1 MLINTSERIIFVLKN
16 VMRINPPTKIY
27 LDKSPI
33 HGIGVFASEK
43 IKIWEVI
50 EICPIVDINLKDSD
64 PSRILIDYRFNW
76 PQGGNPEKQVVSGG
90 YGMFYNHSE
99 KASAAWRSNKENNT
113 FEFYALREI
122 EKGEEI
128 LVYYGS
134 EEYWDMIKRV
144 KEENR

>member
-1 MLINTSERIIFVLKN
+1 
-16 VMRINPPTKIY
+16 MRVNPPTKIY
-27 LDKSPI
+27 LDRSPI
-33 HGIGVFASEK
+33 HGIGVFANDK

-64 PSRILIDYRFNW
+64 SKNILIDYRFNW
-76 PQGGNPEKQVVSGG
+76 PQGVNPEKQVVCGG
-90 YGMFYNHSE
+90 YGMFYNHS
-99 KASAAWRSNKENNT
+99 KIASTAWRSNKENNT

>member
-1 MLINTSERIIFVLKN
+1 MLINTSERIIFVLKI

-33 HGIGVFASEK
+33 HGIGVFA
-43 IKIWEVI
+43 
-50 EICPIVDINLKDSD
+50 
-64 PSRILIDYRFNW
+64 
-76 PQGGNPEKQVVSGG
+76 
-90 YGMFYNHSE
+90 
-99 KASAAWRSNKENNT
+99 SNKENNT